1 MDRSSSSRHRYIK
14 TNIAKYR
21 NNILQCRFKYKSEI
35 TMTEKI
41 NSKENDL
48 EKLDTYD
55 YDFHKKF
62 KSAKLIDRMKERISD
77 FLCFCAGAD
86 TQILARCPHSERVKE
101 QGIGGVVF
109 ATAALAFLSG
119 SYAFY
124 TVFSPKPGFA
134 TVNPDPIMWYQS
146 FGAVLASII
155 FGIVWSLV
163 IFNLDRFIVS
173 SGGHGDGTDDIKGH
187 EIIRALPRIF
197 MAIVIGLVLSKPL
210 EIRIMQSEIDAELRV
225 LQNERLEKLN
235 GDTRKKLSKD
245 ENEIRAQRDKIGSQI
260 QEIDDQAKKYRTE
273 ASARADDV
281 IREQSG
287 QGGSGTA
294 GVGKRAENA
303 DKLRVAAENKVKE
316 FEESS
321 KAEKELLKQKYETK
335 LAELKELDKK
345 RQIEEDKNAK
355 DVANLDGLIMRIKVA
370 HEISPL
376 ASYMLTAL
384 LMVLEIAPIFFKMM
398 LTLGPYDYFNENQ
411 KRISLAVR
419 GIHLREGLTHENAK
433 ELHVHDMVY
442 EQAERAGRHEIGK
455 LKIEQE
461 LTRVAQEKFEEIT
474 KSDIVSNPDKYLVN
488 EKI

>member
-1 MDRSSSSRHRYIK
+1 
-14 TNIAKYR
+14 
-21 NNILQCRFKYKSEI
+21 
-35 TMTEKI
+35 MTEKT
-41 NSKENDL
+41 NSKGIDRDDL
-48 EKLDTYD
+48 DPYDYEYHKVFKSEKL
-55 YDFHKKF
+55 
-62 KSAKLIDRMKERISD
+62 LDRIQERISN

-109 ATAALAFLSG
+109 ATATLAFFSG

-134 TVNPDPIMWYQS
+134 TVNPDPVMWYQS
-146 FGAVLASII
+146 FGAVIGAIL
-155 FGIVWSLV
+155 FGIVWALV

-173 SGGHGDGTDDIKGH
+173 SGGHGDGTDKITWG
-187 EIIRALPRIF
+187 EFGRAIPRII

-210 EIRIMQSEIDAELRV
+210 EIRIMQSEIDSQLRSDQIKLLDKRNAE
-225 LQNERLEKLN
+225 
-235 GDTRKKLSKD
+235 TRKRFSKD
-245 ENEIRAQRDKIGSQI
+245 ENEIRAQRDKIGAEI
-260 QEIDDQAKKYRTE
+260 QAIEDQAKKYRSE
-273 ASARADDV
+273 ASARADDE

-287 QGGSGTA
+287 SGGSGHGGYGERAKNA
-294 GVGKRAENA
+294 G
-303 DKLRVAAENKVKE
+303 KLRVAAESKAKE
-316 FEESS
+316 YEEST
-321 KAEKELLKQKYETK
+321 KEEKEMLKQKYEAK

-345 RQIEEDKNAK
+345 RQVEEDKNAK
-355 DVANLDGLIMRIKVA
+355 GVADHDGLIMRIKVA

-411 KRISLAVR
+411 KRIALAVR
-419 GIHLREGLTHENAK
+419 GIRLREGLTHEDAK

-442 EQAERAGRHEIGK
+442 EQAERAGQHEIGK

-461 LTRVAQEKFEEIT
+461 LTKIAQKKFEEVT
-474 KSDIVSNPDKYLVN
+474 KGDIVSNPDKYLAADKPSVR
-488 EKI
+488 